1 MKAITGYLSLR
12 GDAEVIEA
20 DGHGE
25 KVLRLRDGSYL
36 KLFRRKRLL
45 SSALWYPYAR
55 RFADNAST
63 LERLGI
69 PCPRI
74 IGVHRFRDIRRD
86 VVHYHPLP
94 GVTLRQ
100 IVRSNSP
107 DGEMSALRTR
117 LGRFVAQLHGLG
129 VFFRSI
135 HLGNVV
141 LDEAGQLG
149 LIDIADM
156 KIADRPLSHSR
167 RRRNLAHLL
176 RYREDGVWL
185 LSDRGQAFAE
195 GYVSQAGPGWSMQIL
210 QAWLRRELDTTSA
223 ESDDS

>member
-1 MKAITGYLSLR
+1 MMSANDYFVLR

-55 RFADNAST
+55 RFADNAVT

-69 PCPRI
+69 PCPRVI
-74 IGVHRFRDIRRD
+74 AVHRFPDIRRD

-94 GVTLRQ
+94 GATLRQ
-100 IVRSNSP
+100 IVQGNRV
-107 DGEMSALRTR
+107 ESAAPTLRTR
-117 LGRFVAQLHGLG
+117 LGDFVARLHDLG

-135 HLGNVV
+135 HLGNIV
-141 LDEAGQLG
+141 LDDSGQLG

-156 KIADRPLSHSR
+156 RIADRPLSNSR

-185 LSDRGQAFAE
+185 LSDHGQAFAE
-195 GYVSQAGPGWSMQIL
+195 GYVVQAGPDWSTQIV
-210 QAWLRRELDTTSA
+210 QAWLCKERNTASGGRGS
-223 ESDDS
+223 S

>member
-1 MKAITGYLSLR
+1 MMSANDYFVLR

-55 RFADNAST
+55 RFADHAVT

-69 PCPRI
+69 PCPQI
-74 IGVHRFRDIRRD
+74 IAVHRFPGIRRD

-94 GVTLRQ
+94 GATLRQ
-100 IVRSNSP
+100 LVQGNRVECETP
-107 DGEMSALRTR
+107 ALRTR
-117 LGRFVAQLHGLG
+117 LGRFVARLHDLG

-135 HLGNVV
+135 HLGNIV
-141 LDEAGQLG
+141 LDDDGRLG

-156 KIADRPLSHSR
+156 KIASRPLSRPR
-167 RRRNLAHLL
+167 RRRNLVHLL
-176 RYREDGVWL
+176 RYREDGAWL
-185 LSDRGQAFAE
+185 LSDHGQAFAE
-195 GYVSQAGPGWSMQIL
+195 GYVMQAGPDWSTQIV
-210 QAWLRRELDTTSA
+210 QAWLCKEHNTVSGERGRS
-223 ESDDS
+223 